1 MKEVFISDKQCQLID
16 TQIVVQCSC
25 VAHCSYFEITKFN
38 TSDEPKYWF
47 SIISSNIKSRK
58 QYKQLAKFSN
68 NFSLNSSEFKLFAES
83 FDTTMSFNFAHSND
97 YFILFAKIDKNIW
110 QLLVYKIKKSKKLI
124 FDMTLTDEMIADL
137 SNSLHNIINSE
148 VTRGPLKH

>member
-1 MKEVFISDKQCQLID
+1 
-16 TQIVVQCSC
+16 
-25 VAHCSYFEITKFN
+25 
-38 TSDEPKYWF
+38 
-47 SIISSNIKSRK
+47 
-58 QYKQLAKFSN
+58 
-68 NFSLNSSEFKLFAES
+68 
-83 FDTTMSFNFAHSND
+83 MSFNFAHSND

-148 VTRGPLKH
+148 VARGPLKH